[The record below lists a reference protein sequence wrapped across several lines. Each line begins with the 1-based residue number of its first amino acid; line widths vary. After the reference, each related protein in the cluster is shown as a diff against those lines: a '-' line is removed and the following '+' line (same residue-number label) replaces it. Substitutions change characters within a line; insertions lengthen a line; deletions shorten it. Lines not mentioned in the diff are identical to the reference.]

1 VNTIFYNSNEAILM
15 PIGISGPQG
24 AESGLE
30 TTLRSNAARWK
41 AREGLADFGICL
53 ITVESGKGMKRQLL
67 GQRSKVKVT

>member
-1 VNTIFYNSNEAILM
+1 M